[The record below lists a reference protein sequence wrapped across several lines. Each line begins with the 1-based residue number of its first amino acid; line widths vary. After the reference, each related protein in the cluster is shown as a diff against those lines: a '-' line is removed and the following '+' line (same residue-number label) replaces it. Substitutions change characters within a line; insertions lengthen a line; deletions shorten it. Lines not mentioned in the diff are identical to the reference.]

1 MAKLKKKGSL
11 GKTEEGELVLVN
23 DEGQAFSAGE
33 VVIFVW
39 DMCDGEISEEDLLK
53 NLCAELEI
61 DVEALRPVLERLL
74 KNLEKAN
81 LLEIID

>member
-74 KNLEKAN
+74 KNLQGAK

>member
-1 MAKLKKKGSL
+1 LAKLKKKGSL